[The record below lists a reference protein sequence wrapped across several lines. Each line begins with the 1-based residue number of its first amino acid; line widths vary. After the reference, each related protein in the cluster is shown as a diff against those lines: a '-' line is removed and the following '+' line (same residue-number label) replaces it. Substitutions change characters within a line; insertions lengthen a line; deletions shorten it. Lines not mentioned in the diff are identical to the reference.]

1 MQLPRVRLLAV
12 VIMGLLCAVAD
23 SRAQG
28 HRDEGRL
35 FFEIGMARFDIGG
48 EFDDSILLSTST
60 ERINVPAVLETDGY
74 HLGVGRSF
82 NTGGLSFYYFRANPE
97 TQSVLGDEDA
107 RYTQIGMDGYLL
119 PLAKRGMAP
128 TITPLLRAGMSFTWL
143 TVENSAASAS
153 RIDDASFQGIDG
165 ALGVGVFAPLGKVG
179 HVIGEVDK
187 HWMRYGSVSGVGD
200 RIDIEDG
207 LSSSAV
213 FYKVSFSIYLS
224 S

>member
-1 MQLPRVRLLAV
+1 MQMPRGRLLSV
-12 VIMGLLCAVAD
+12 IIMGLLCAVAD

-28 HRDEGRL
+28 QRDEGRL
-35 FFEIGMARFDIGG
+35 FFEIGLARFDVGG
-48 EFDDSILLSTST
+48 EFDDSILLSTLT
-60 ERINVPAVLETDGY
+60 ERINVPAVLEADGY

-82 NTGGLSFYYFRANPE
+82 HTGGLSFYYFRANPE
-97 TQSVLGDEDA
+97 TESVLGDEDA

-119 PLAKRGMAP
+119 PLVRQGVAP
-128 TITPLLRAGMSFTWL
+128 AITPLLRAGMSFTWL
-143 TVENSAASAS
+143 TVENSAVSAG
-153 RIDDASFQGIDG
+153 RIEDASFQGIDG

-179 HVIGEVDK
+179 HVIGEVDH
-187 HWMRYGSVSGVGD
+187 HWMRYGAVSGVID
-200 RIDIEDG
+200 RIEIEDG